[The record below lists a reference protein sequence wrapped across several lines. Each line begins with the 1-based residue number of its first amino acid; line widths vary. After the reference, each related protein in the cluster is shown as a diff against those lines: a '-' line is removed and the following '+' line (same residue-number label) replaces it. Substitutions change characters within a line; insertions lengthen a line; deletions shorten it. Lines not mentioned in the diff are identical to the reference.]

1 MATVRFPI
9 PATNRLASLPVE
21 ALTRIL
27 AHLLSAAVAH
37 NDQLDTK
44 GTVTRFHSKQPPPL
58 EIGAYL
64 KRFVA
69 GPNAGPS
76 SCLVRG
82 ARDPR
87 QKVGRD

>member
-21 ALTRIL
+21 ALSHIL
-27 AHLLSAAVAH
+27 AHLLTTAVAS
-37 NDQLDTK
+37 NDQLETK

-64 KRFVA
+64 KRCVWA
-69 GPNAGPS
+69 STTPS
-76 SCLVRG
+76 LRHVSREL
-82 ARDPR
+82 D
-87 QKVGRD
+87 